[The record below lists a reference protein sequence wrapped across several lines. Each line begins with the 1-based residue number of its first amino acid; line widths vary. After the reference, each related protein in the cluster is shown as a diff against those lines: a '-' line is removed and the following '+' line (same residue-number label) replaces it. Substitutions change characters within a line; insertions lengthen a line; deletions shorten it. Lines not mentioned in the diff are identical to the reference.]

1 MVTRSAICFCLLIV
15 LIPLIPQMAE
25 GNSFKTQ
32 NLKYGISVDI
42 PLGWEVLPKN
52 LLRQLDNAQNQEQV

>member
-1 MVTRSAICFCLLIV
+1 
-15 LIPLIPQMAE
+15 MAE